1 MLFFIGL
8 LLMVIGGA
16 GLWRYQERDNFL
28 FLVSAL
34 IFCIGS
40 YYVTSDFARALE

>member
-1 MLFFIGL
+1 MFFFIGL

-16 GLWRYQERDNFL
+16 GLWRYQECYKFL
-28 FLVSAL
+28 FLISAL

-40 YYVTSDFARALE
+40 YYVTSEFARVLE